1 MEEVIVVGD
10 VREQRVSVSGGGGS
24 EPVPAFSVVV
34 GNIPESVLNLEFRG
48 DSVGAIC
55 AVCAVCAVS
64 AIGSVSTVS
73 TIGAIGPDPVALL
86 IQQPLS
92 IQGPVIVAILSLLDA
107 YDRGASVLSIFTVGT
122 VFPVSAIL
130 SVLTIIYGDVPVFEE
145 TDFVTYGFALRL
157 DRGD

>member
-24 EPVPAFSVVV
+24 EPVPTGSVVV
-34 GNIPESVLNLEFRG
+34 GNIPESVLNLELRG

-55 AVCAVCAVS
+55 AVGSVS
-64 AIGSVSTVS
+64 TIGTIGAIGSVLAV
-73 TIGAIGPDPVALL
+73 GPDPVALL

-92 IQGPVIVAILSLLDA
+92 VQGPVIVAVLSLLYA
-107 YDRGASVLSIFTVGT
+107 YDRGASVLTILSIFTVGT

-130 SVLTIIYGDVPVFEE
+130 SVLTIIYGDVPVLEE
-145 TDFVTYGFALRL
+145 TDFVT
-157 DRGD
+157 

>member
-34 GNIPESVLNLEFRG
+34 GNIPESVLNLELRG
-48 DSVGAIC
+48 DSFGAIC
-55 AVCAVCAVS
+55 AVGSVS
-64 AIGSVSTVS
+64 TIGTIGAIGSVLAV
-73 TIGAIGPDPVALL
+73 GPDPVALL

-92 IQGPVIVAILSLLDA
+92 VQGPVIVAVLSLLYA

-145 TDFVTYGFALRL
+145 TDFVT
-157 DRGD
+157 

>member
-24 EPVPAFSVVV
+24 EPVPTGSVVV
-34 GNIPESVLNLEFRG
+34 GNIPESVLNFELRS

-55 AVCAVCAVS
+55 AVCA
-64 AIGSVSTVS
+64 IGSVSTVS
-73 TIGAIGPDPVALL
+73 TVSTIGTIGAIGPDPVALL

-92 IQGPVIVAILSLLDA
+92 IQGPVIVAVLSLLDA

-130 SVLTIIYGDVPVFEE
+130 SVLTIIYGDVPV
-145 TDFVTYGFALRL
+145 LKKL
-157 DRGD
+157 IL